1 MICTL
6 TIGGFTLDLAGGQ
19 GFPSETSGLTI
30 DNQPVFQQTA
40 YIGAIEGRQFAR
52 PGAMTSVS
60 FQSNLTFP
68 SKEEADFY
76 LLTLPGDLKDQRGAT
91 AKLGVETAA
100 GTKQVETATVATAP
114 TGAGN
119 ATITVTAANVT
130 GTPVSLSVPLLGT
143 ETTTETAMK
152 IADAI
157 NANTG
162 IRKRFTASTPTNPS
176 MVVTGS
182 LTPDLTGTY
191 AYSGEESGKASY
203 TLSPL
208 IRIYWTT
215 GTSKWTISNLLSIA
229 DRWESADP
237 VATPDLVTTWTA
249 VGAATGTPVVKP
261 LAQTVLTAKQEA
273 ANDSTLNIA
282 IANGS
287 PSPGLT
293 TAATSANTTPGV
305 APTLSYLLNLYDVS
319 ARVTSSYMGATV
331 RLSVNLTGRITAP

>member
-40 YIGAIEGRQFAR
+40 YIGEIEGRQFAR

-100 GTKQVETATVATAP
+100 GTKQVETLTV
-114 TGAGN
+114 TGSPSASGN
-119 ATITVTAANVT
+119 ITVTLTAANVT
-130 GTPVSLSVPLLGT
+130 GSPISFSFAVTNGEDPTDWGLRLTQRIRQET
-143 ETTTETAMK
+143 EFM
-152 IADAI
+152 
-157 NANTG
+157 
-162 IRKRFTASTPTNPS
+162 KRFSIGGLFALSGGGTITA
-176 MVVTGS
+176 
-182 LTPDLTGTY
+182 
-191 AYSGEESGKASY
+191 
-203 TLSPL
+203 
-208 IRIYWTT
+208 
-215 GTSKWTISNLLSIA
+215 
-229 DRWESADP
+229 
-237 VATPDLVTTWTA
+237 TA
-249 VGAATGTPVVKP
+249 R
-261 LAQTVLTAKQEA
+261 QEL
-273 ANDSTLNIA
+273 ANDSTLA
-282 IANGS
+282 IAFTNGS

-293 TAATSANTTPGV
+293 PATSANTTAGV

-319 ARVTSSYMGATV
+319 ARVTTLYMGATV